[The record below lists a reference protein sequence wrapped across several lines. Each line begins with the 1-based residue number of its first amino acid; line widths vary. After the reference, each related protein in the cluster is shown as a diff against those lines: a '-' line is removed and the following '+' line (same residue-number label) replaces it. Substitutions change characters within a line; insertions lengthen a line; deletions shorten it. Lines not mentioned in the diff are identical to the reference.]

1 MVLVIESMH
10 PILESRIKTYFLI
23 YKIEDISK

>member
-10 PILESRIKTYFLI
+10 PILESRIKTYFFI